1 MTGWVLLVSFVST
14 EVYDLYID
22 IDSRKKKFI
31 AAMIKDRFE
40 RILYESME
48 KLHTVAT
55 SFENRKVYVSLVYD
69 GIEPGSCNGSYL
81 TIIPFLSG

>member
-40 RILYESME
+40 RILYESM
-48 KLHTVAT
+48 
-55 SFENRKVYVSLVYD
+55 
-69 GIEPGSCNGSYL
+69 
-81 TIIPFLSG
+81 